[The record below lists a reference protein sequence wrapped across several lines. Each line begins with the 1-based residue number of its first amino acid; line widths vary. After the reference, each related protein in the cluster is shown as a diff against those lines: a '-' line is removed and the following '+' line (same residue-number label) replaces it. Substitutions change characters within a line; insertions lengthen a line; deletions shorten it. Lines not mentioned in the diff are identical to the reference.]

1 MPGFIFKSLPKCFF
15 IALTGLFL
23 FGVSFSTAV
32 AYEVQN
38 RPPNIIFLI
47 ADDLGYGDIGAFGQT
62 KIQTPTLDKMAS
74 QGIKL
79 TRHYSGNPV
88 CATSRCVLMTGKHPG
103 HAQVRNNRETKPEG
117 QYPLVAGTRTLARI
131 LQENGYATGGFGKW
145 GLGGPESDG
154 RPVKQG
160 FDKFF
165 GYNCQA
171 KAHNFYPEYLWE
183 NDTKVFLKNPAFA
196 AHQKFPADADKNDPA
211 NYKRYQGEDYAPD
224 LISDQAVKFVEQNK
238 DRPFFLYY
246 PTTVPHL
253 ALQVPEDSLAQYKNK
268 FEETPYDGTRSYL
281 PNLTPHATYAAM
293 VTRMDREI
301 GRILNKVEEL
311 GLTNNTIVVF
321 TSDNGPLYDQLGGT
335 DTDFFQSAKD
345 LRGRKGSVY
354 EGGVR
359 VPTLVK
365 YPGRIS
371 NGTQSDRVTGFEDW
385 MPTLLT
391 MAKMQSKIPDDL
403 DGIDFSATLTG
414 QNQSARAFLY
424 REFPGYGGQQAVW
437 SGKWK
442 AVRQN
447 LNQGGLAGVQKKAGA
462 ASKKAAAKKKNNA
475 RPAVIVTELYDLE
488 ADPTESKDVAADH
501 PEVVRKLEAIMKQ
514 EHVPSEVFPIRALDQ
529 AP

>member
-1 MPGFIFKSLPKCFF
+1 MTSRIFSTSNGCFM
-15 IALTGLFL
+15 IALMGILLNGAWISTGAAEE
-23 FGVSFSTAV
+23 S
-32 AYEVQN
+32 QK

-62 KIQTPTLDKMAS
+62 KIQTPNLDKMAS
-74 QGIKL
+74 QGMKL
-79 TRHYSGNPV
+79 NRHYSGNPV

-103 HAQVRNNRETKPEG
+103 HAQVRDNRETKPEG
-117 QYPLVAGTRTLARI
+117 QYPLVAGTRTLARA
-131 LQENGYATGGFGKW
+131 LHENGYATGGFGKW
-145 GLGGPESDG
+145 GLGGPMSDG

-171 KAHNFYPEYLWE
+171 KAHNFYPAYLWD
-183 NDTKVFLKNPAFA
+183 NDTQVFLKNPAFD
-196 AHQKFPADADKNDPA
+196 AHQKFPADSDRNDPA
-211 NYKRYQGEDYAPD
+211 NYKRYQGVDYAPD
-224 LISDQAVKFVEQNK
+224 LITEQAVKFIELNK
-238 DRPFFLYY
+238 DRPFFLYF

-253 ALQVPEDSLAQYKNK
+253 ALQVPEDSLAQYQGK
-268 FEETPYDGTRSYL
+268 FEEIPYDGSRAYL
-281 PNLTPHATYAAM
+281 PNLTPRATYAAM

-301 GRILNKVEEL
+301 GRILNKVEAL
-311 GLTNNTIVVF
+311 GLTENTIVVF
-321 TSDNGPLYDQLGGT
+321 TSDNGPLYDRLGGT
-335 DTDFFQSAKD
+335 DADFFQSARD

-365 YPGRIS
+365 FPGRIS

-385 MPTLLT
+385 MPTLLS
-391 MAKMQSKIPDDL
+391 MAGLQSKIPDDL
-403 DGIDFSATLTG
+403 DGIDFSATLFGREQT
-414 QNQSARAFLY
+414 ARAFLY

-447 LNQGGLAGVQKKAGA
+447 LNRGGSAGVQKKAA
-462 ASKKAAAKKKNNA
+462 VPKNAVVKKKNTNL
-475 RPAVIVTELYDLE
+475 PPVIVTELYDLE
-488 ADPTESKDVAADH
+488 SDPTESKNVAADH
-501 PEVVRKLEAIMKQ
+501 PELVRKLDASMKQ

-529 AP
+529 AE